1 MLRCRLNERT
11 TTHYSITDY
20 SAQGGSN
27 MSSVNITG
35 TGMYIPAKVVT
46 NDDMRQFVDTS
57 DEWIV
62 QRTGIRERHFST
74 GEPNWYMG
82 VQAAKQAVENAG
94 IDPKEI
100 DVIISCSIT
109 PDYFYPTI
117 ACTVQDELGADNAFC
132 WNMEAACSG
141 FIYALDVARSYLA
154 AGSAKNV
161 LIVCSEVMSKALDF
175 TDRST
180 CVLFGDGA
188 AAAVVQK
195 GDGLYAS
202 CMGSDGRTG
211 AALLARALPLD
222 TPFSTEKDDPKYAKY
237 METNDQY
244 VKMNGRAVYR
254 FTAHAIPNMVSGACE
269 RAGIQVA
276 DLDLIVPHQANL
288 RIIETAAE
296 RLHVPMEKMYV
307 NIDHYANTSCAS
319 VPICLAELVANG
331 KLKRGDKIALA
342 GFGGGL
348 TCGAVVFEW

>member
-1 MLRCRLNERT
+1 
-11 TTHYSITDY
+11 
-20 SAQGGSN
+20 
-27 MSSVNITG
+27 MSGVFIAG
-35 TGMYIPAKVVT
+35 TGMYVPSRVVT
-46 NDDMRQFVDTS
+46 NDEMTQFVDTS

-82 VQAAKQAVENAG
+82 VQAAKQAVKRAG

-141 FIYALDVARSYLA
+141 FVYSLDVARGYLST
-154 AGSAKNV
+154 GSAKNV
-161 LIVCSEVMSKALDF
+161 LIVCSENMSKSLDF

-188 AAAVVQK
+188 GAAVVQRSE
-195 GDGLYAS
+195 GLYAS
-202 CMGSDGRTG
+202 CMASDGRTG

-237 METNDQY
+237 METKGNCM
-244 VKMNGRAVYR
+244 KMDGRAVYR
-254 FTAHAIPNMVSGACE
+254 FTAHAIPNMVTGACA
-269 RAGIQVA
+269 RAGIDVQ

-288 RIIETAAE
+288 RIIETAAD

-307 NIDHYANTSCAS
+307 NIDRYANTSCAS
-319 VPICLAELVANG
+319 VPICLAELETAG
-331 KLKRGDKIALA
+331 RLKRGDKVALA

>member
-1 MLRCRLNERT
+1 
-11 TTHYSITDY
+11 
-20 SAQGGSN
+20 
-27 MSSVNITG
+27 MSGVFIAG
-35 TGMYIPAKVVT
+35 TGMYVPSKVVT
-46 NDDMRQFVDTS
+46 NDDMTRFVDTS

-82 VQAAKQAVENAG
+82 LQAARQAVERAG

-100 DVIISCSIT
+100 DVIISSSIT

-141 FIYALDVARSYLA
+141 FVYALDVARSYLST
-154 AGSAKNV
+154 GSAKNV
-161 LIVCSEVMSKALDF
+161 LIVCSENMSKSLDF

-188 AAAVVQK
+188 GAAVVQK
-195 GDGLYAS
+195 SDGLYAS
-202 CMGSDGRTG
+202 CMRSDGRTG

-237 METNDQY
+237 METQGNCM
-244 VKMNGRAVYR
+244 KMDGRAVYR
-254 FTAHAIPNMVSGACE
+254 FTAHAIPDMVTGACG
-269 RAGIQVA
+269 RAGIDVQ

-288 RIIETAAE
+288 RIIETAAD

-307 NIDHYANTSCAS
+307 NIDRYANTSCAS
-319 VPICLAELVANG
+319 VPICLAELETSG
-331 KLKRGDKIALA
+331 RLRRGDKVALA

-348 TCGAVVFEW
+348 TCGAAVFEW